1 MRKLFKSC
9 NTISIHNFSKIL
21 ETEDYRYLIKGY
33 TEDDE
38 DDIVLQ
44 ENQIIKYEN
53 IFKVILFQYSELT
66 INTAIVADYN
76 KRILIK
82 ALEFEYFLCLKI
94 IELYNDTQAIEVV
107 GLLEEFGH
115 KIDKENIVK
124 CIDGIIKKLEGLKNQ
139 IRIHKSN
146 YNKKIEN
153 REEPAKVNLDK
164 EALNFESILEL
175 KYSINPME
183 TAVTKWV
190 SYGNRCKRV
199 INKRRNG

>member
-82 ALEFEYFLCLKI
+82 ALEFEYSLCLKI